1 MRGELRSIAK
11 AEKSVENELEII
23 DNYVELWYNETI
35 EILYLQGTVRS
46 ISYWEV
52 WIKVGKIRNSAF

>member
-1 MRGELRSIAK
+1 MQKQKKCR
-11 AEKSVENELEII
+11 NELEII

-46 ISYWEV
+46 VSYWEV